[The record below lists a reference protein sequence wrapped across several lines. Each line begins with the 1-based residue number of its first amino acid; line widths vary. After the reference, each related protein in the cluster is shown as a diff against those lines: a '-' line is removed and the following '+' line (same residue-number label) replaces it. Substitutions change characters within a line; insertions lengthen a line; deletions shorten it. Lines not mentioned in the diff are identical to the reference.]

1 MKFNNFSKI
10 PGESPVVNFS
20 FETLWLSTTMVPKM
34 ARVLS
39 GTRPTGKLH
48 LGNLLGAVENFKK
61 LAGEGSFFMIADW
74 HALTT
79 EYESHVSI
87 RENVFQVAVDYL
99 ASGLDPE
106 KCTIFVQSEVPEH
119 AEMALLLGMITPLGW
134 LERNPTYKEQ
144 LREIKGRDLYT
155 HGFLGYPV
163 LQAADILLYKAEKVP
178 VGEDQL
184 AHLELTRE
192 IARRFNHLFK
202 PIFPEPEA
210 ILTKSPR
217 LLGLDGRKMSK
228 SYGNTI
234 DLSDSPEIVDKK
246 VGQMVTDPARKRRED
261 KGHPEVCPVYS
272 YHQWVNP
279 ANVETVAHECRN
291 ALRGCVDCKQEMATH
306 LKEFLGPIYEKRKM
320 WEGKK
325 NEVWT
330 ILERGSKRAREVAQE
345 TLREAKKAVGI
356 L

>member
-1 MKFNNFSKI
+1 M
-10 PGESPVVNFS
+10 
-20 FETLWLSTTMVPKM
+20 LPKM

-39 GTRPTGKLH
+39 GIRPTGKLH

-61 LAGEGSFFMIADW
+61 LAGEDSFFMIADW

-87 RENVFQVAVDYL
+87 RQNVLEVATDYL
-99 ASGLDPE
+99 ASGLDP
-106 KCTIFVQSEVPEH
+106 KSCTIFVQSEVPEH
-119 AEMALLLGMITPLGW
+119 AELALLLGMITPLGW

-144 LREIKGRDLYT
+144 LRELQGRDLHT

-192 IARRFNHLFK
+192 IARRFNRLFR
-202 PIFPEPEA
+202 PVFPEPEA

-234 DLSDSPEIVDKK
+234 ELSDSPEIVDKK
-246 VGQMVTDPARKRRED
+246 VMQMVTDPARKRRED

-272 YHQWVNP
+272 YHKLFNIDQEP
-279 ANVETVAHECRN
+279 TVAHECRN
-291 ALRGCVDCKQEMATH
+291 ALRGCVDCKQEMGSH
-306 LKEFLGPIYEKRKM
+306 LKEFMKPVYERRKE
-320 WEGKK
+320 WERKK
-325 NEVWT
+325 DDVWK
-330 ILERGSKRAREVAQE
+330 ILEAGSKRAREVAHE
-345 TLREAKKAVGI
+345 TLREAKKAAG
-356 L
+356 LL